1 VRRAPGGAPD
11 PGAPAGADE
20 LRRGFLA
27 AVTAY
32 LVWGLLT
39 VYWKLLAHFDAFDL
53 IGWRIVSSAAVMAIG
68 LTATR
73 SWHLVRPVLR
83 DGRLARRVTAASVL
97 LIVNWSGYVWA
108 VVNGHVIETALGY
121 FMAPLGTIVVG
132 VVVFGEHLR
141 PAQRAAVL
149 LALVA
154 VAVLG
159 ISYGA
164 VPWLAIAIAVS
175 WSLYGWLKKEV
186 PLTPLAS
193 MSAESFVLLAP
204 AVAALVVLAPSDDSV
219 VSSASAGDAVLVA
232 LSGLATVVPLMLFA
246 RAAPR
251 VPLTILG
258 PMQYTVPTI
267 NFLLG
272 WLAYGEELPLPRLI
286 GFSLVWAGLVLVTV
300 DALRASSEGRR
311 RPTSTAPTAADGTAG
326 SDGAV
331 PHASGTVRRD

>member
-1 VRRAPGGAPD
+1 VTRSSAE
-11 PGAPAGADE
+11 APATGGPAGDIE
-20 LRRGFLA
+20 LRAGIVA
-27 AVTAY
+27 AVSAY

-39 VYWKLLAHFDAFDL
+39 VYWKLLQHFDAFDL
-53 IGWRIVSSAAVMAIG
+53 IGWRVVSSAVVMGIW
-68 LTATR
+68 LTVTR
-73 SWHLVRPVLR
+73 SWRLLHPVLR
-83 DGRLARRVTAASVL
+83 SSALARRVTAASVL
-97 LIVNWSGYVWA
+97 LIVNWSAYVWA
-108 VVNGHVIETALGY
+108 IVNGHVIETALGY
-121 FMAPLGTIVVG
+121 FMSPLGTIVVG
-132 VVVFGEHLR
+132 VVVFGEQLR
-141 PAQRAAVL
+141 AAQRIAIALAVL
-149 LALVA
+149 A

-159 ISYGA
+159 ASYGE
-164 VPWLAIAIAVS
+164 VPWLALAIAVS

-193 MSAESFVLLAP
+193 MSAESFVLLVP
-204 AVAALVVLAPSDDSV
+204 AIATLVVLAPADDSV

-286 GFSLVWAGLVLVTV
+286 GFSLVWAGLALVTV
-300 DALRASSEGRR
+300 DALRAGSGARR
-311 RPTSTAPTAADGTAG
+311 RPPATTHAPVRPRD
-326 SDGAV
+326 
-331 PHASGTVRRD
+331 ASGTVRRD